1 MEFQI
6 TDKIDDND
14 KAKILEELV
23 DFNLA
28 RIEDKNPKELGIY
41 LRNKQGNIIAGL
53 MGETHGNWLT
63 IEFLWVNED
72 LRGQSVGSQILEKA
86 ESIAKER
93 GCNFV
98 FLDTFSFQAPAFY
111 KKHGYQEAFIL
122 EEYPLTGKRVFFT
135 KILK

>member
-6 TDKIDDND
+6 TDKIEDND
-14 KAKILEELV
+14 KAKVLGELV

-93 GCNFV
+93 GCNFA

-135 KILK
+135 KILN

>member
-6 TDKIDDND
+6 TDKIEDND
-14 KAKILEELV
+14 KAKILRELV
-23 DFNLA
+23 EFNLA

-72 LRGQSVGSQILEKA
+72 LRGQSIGNQILEKA

-93 GCNFV
+93 GCNFA

-135 KILK
+135 KILN